1 MMTNEPRTD
10 YGVGKSNDRGCWRR
24 RPRRRRTTTG
34 WTIMKILVTIFVFGL
49 AWCSKNVVV
58 TVTAFSRATPSSSG
72 SGDEQEQQQQHREL
86 IEDAIQKCR
95 AKISESDTTKYSSM
109 YPKTRIRLAILLEST
124 NNNNS
129 NVYDE
134 EIEFLYETAATNET
148 LQTSEKINS
157 WTNAAKFSNTTTAKR
172 ERLLRALTVTTPI
185 DYNDDDD
192 DDNSGNIISIAYAH
206 AFEEYIQLVLQ
217 ECTFSVENPHLF
229 DLLDEGLD
237 LCDQVER
244 LCPKE
249 PVVDEFR
256 GVLLRKKYKNSI
268 TSSPSSSFSSS
279 STLTSTSTSMM
290 ILNAEGDTTMG
301 DIQQLQ
307 DTRTAPTQ
315 QLQQQVYETY
325 AMAAR
330 KSYESV
336 ILAIYGD
343 RIETSSSSYGSLPS
357 VSTINLSILS
367 PTTTT
372 EMLCSR
378 LLRHIILAAAAARE
392 ARMISEEDEHI
403 KFGQEIMIKMK
414 QHIIKDINIQL
425 DFWNAVG
432 ITYKSR
438 GEEKIA
444 KMMFRKSL
452 EINPNDGHAN
462 AQLASLGDK
471 VAASS
476 TSFSSEYVSG
486 LFDGYS
492 DRFEKEL
499 VEVLDYRG
507 HIIVADATRRHTP
520 SSVLSQSNQSS
531 IVVVDLGVGT
541 GLLGSLFR
549 EMYPSNTNN
558 MILWGVDIS
567 NRMVQQSQN
576 RMLDNG
582 DFVYDTV
589 MEMDVNMFLQNL
601 DSSYVHVVGASDVF
615 IYVGD
620 LKKLFIECHRV
631 LSVDG
636 LLVFTVEFP
645 SSEDV
650 AAKGQIKKNGVGL
663 LKSGR
668 FGHSRHYIQGL
679 AKDHNYD
686 LLEWREEVLRKQGSD
701 SVHGAVVVLKK
712 KVA

>member
-1 MMTNEPRTD
+1 MMTKESRIDND
-10 YGVGKSNDRGCWRR
+10 IVKSNDRRR
-24 RPRRRRTTTG
+24 RRRRRRTATG
-34 WTIMKILVTIFVFGL
+34 WAIMKIVVTI
-49 AWCSKNVVV
+49 VVIGKVGV
-58 TVTAFSRATPSSSG
+58 TVTAFSRATPSSSDR
-72 SGDEQEQQQQHREL
+72 GDEQQQQQQQQQHREL

-95 AKISESDTTKYSSM
+95 AKISENDITKYSSM

-124 NNNNS
+124 NNNDGY
-129 NVYDE
+129 VYDE
-134 EIEFLYETAATNET
+134 EIVFLYETAATNET

-172 ERLLRALTVTTPI
+172 ERLLRAFTVTTPT
-185 DYNDDDD
+185 DNNDDDD
-192 DDNSGNIISIAYAH
+192 DDNRNIISIAYAH
-206 AFEEYIQLVLQ
+206 AFEEYIQLILQ
-217 ECTFSVENPHLF
+217 ECSLAVEKNRLF

-237 LCDQVER
+237 LCDQVEK

-256 GVLLRKKYKNSI
+256 GVLFRKKHKHSI
-268 TSSPSSSFSSS
+268 TPSYPSSSSSS
-279 STLTSTSTSMM
+279 SALALTSMM
-290 ILNAEGDTTMG
+290 LLNAEGENTMG

-307 DTRTAPTQ
+307 DTGTAPTQ
-315 QLQQQVYETY
+315 QPQQQVYEAY
-325 AMAAR
+325 AMAAQ
-330 KSYESV
+330 KSYESA
-336 ILAIYGD
+336 IFAIYGD
-343 RIETSSSSYGSLPS
+343 IVGTSSSYGSLSS
-357 VSTINLSILS
+357 VSTMS

-378 LLRHIILAAAAARE
+378 LLRYIIMAAAAARE
-392 ARMISEEDEHI
+392 ARMIPEEDEHI
-403 KFGQEIMIKMK
+403 KFGQEIITKLK
-414 QHIIKDINIQL
+414 QHIVKDINIQL

-444 KMMFRKSL
+444 KTMFRKSL
-452 EINPNDGHAN
+452 EINPNDGHAK

-499 VEVLDYRG
+499 VDVLDYRG
-507 HIIVADATRRHTP
+507 HIIVADATRRHIP
-520 SSVLSQSNQSS
+520 STILSQSNQSP
-531 IVVVDLGVGT
+531 IFIVDLGVGT

-549 EMYPSNTNN
+549 EIYPSNTNTNN

-582 DFVYDTV
+582 DFVYDKVT
-589 MEMDVNMFLQNL
+589 EMDVNMFLQNL
-601 DSSYVHVVGASDVF
+601 DSNYVNVVGASDVF

-620 LKKLFIECHRV
+620 LKELFIECHRV

-645 SSEDV
+645 SSNDV
-650 AAKGQIKKNGVGL
+650 AAKGQIKMNGVGL

-668 FGHSRHYIQGL
+668 FGHSRHYIQSL

-686 LLEWREEVLRKQGSD
+686 LLEWKEEVLRKQGAD
-701 SVHGAVVVLKK
+701 NVHGAVVVLKK
-712 KVA
+712 KVT